1 MNCQI
6 IAARSCN
13 VHPVKVRLAIH
24 HVSHVAAFTEEL
36 HYLLSFACHLRPSRF
51 RVGILFQPS
60 ENLKSTRFNRRF
72 AAVLIGY
79 FFVRLSARRQA
90 RREMNAPAGKLG
102 LYSRVL
108 RSFHV
113 EFGLATGRAAASI
126 VHLAGYQVSCGRDA
140 GCIQVNRSA
149 GAADLTGTR
158 LPDKGQGIVVRI
170 AGRCHDAH
178 PFARMNRGWT

>member
-1 MNCQI
+1 MLFTMWLAGNRHNASRCNRDKARRQDCSGRTLVLLPHKHRLVFSLSRNGIRDGKSAMVCQSASRISGPNQSQKADVGSWVNCQI

-79 FFVRLSARRQA
+79 F
-90 RREMNAPAGKLG
+90 
-102 LYSRVL
+102 
-108 RSFHV
+108 SF
-113 EFGLATGRAAASI
+113 G
-126 VHLAGYQVSCGRDA
+126 
-140 GCIQVNRSA
+140 
-149 GAADLTGTR
+149 
-158 LPDKGQGIVVRI
+158 
-170 AGRCHDAH
+170 
-178 PFARMNRGWT
+178 